1 MSCSSLDVFTNS
13 QTSQRICG
21 PLLAQNDNVLIAQS
35 RNVLLTRSGWGG
47 GIRNTS
53 HDPAG
58 PRSVDRSEKGQE
70 GANHTASGRRRD
82 RPNRTAYPAAA
93 GKAEKRGRPGGG
105 PLAPGTSVQ
114 LQTGREEPG
123 EGGCDLDRPNRT
135 AYPASAGKAE
145 TRGRPGGGPR
155 APGTSVQPQTGREE
169 PGEGGSDPRA
179 REVSRVRPHAG
190 QRIPWQASP
199 DHSQPR
205 NGEGLDDRSAAMA
218 VPETKSG
225 ESPRVAPAAATVR
238 RTGAVGHQRAPM
250 ARRARAEALPD
261 QHDRRCHQPAACT
274 FCSPRLDRGKHA
286 FAVEL
291 FGAPWTSAE
300 LLHRQGEPVSNR
312 AQDPAGFHRTAPRR
326 ARTTA
331 AHANWTGA
339 SRSGDRLDRS
349 PLATGQGTGGT
360 QFSDGAG
367 PSGERLAC
375 GRSHDSGASQCLPG
389 NRVHS
394 LVEPDSGCRA
404 GHGGRCTPSA
414 RQGPF
419 AAGFVELCRKLRSR
433 QWVHDPVRQQDLPDR
448 PHGYSCRPARSS
460 GADRSPA
467 GWIHG
472 LSLPRSLPGS
482 ERVFGAPQ
490 SSGACQETQKTRPH
504 PTSQKSVDEKLLL
517 HQSRQGRSFRDP
529 SKTHSVGR
537 ANAARPSSRFLYS
550 KPPLGSFTKVSTPQ
564 KAKPSEGTPQG
575 PVDRGLAAV
584 YFGANSVAS
593 ALNLPQERDLP
604 KNHPHFKPNL
614 SAPPSK
620 QDISTLR
627 GIGHFYFALTW
638 LDGAAQCRYGSGI
651 LASNIFRAQ
660 CGFSIYTT
668 RANTCGSWRAGCIPM
683 TSRAPSPYP
692 ADSPLECSP
701 SSARS
706 APDHTPRAILLA

>member
-1 MSCSSLDVFTNS
+1 MGREIQATGGSNHPATDAFFFFLFSSVVAPVQPS
-13 QTSQRICG
+13 EQTSLKEHCG
-21 PLLAQNDNVLIAQS
+21 SIVFSSFFSSFFFFGSTASITFRYSSTISPCNNSAAIVMTLLRVQTDYQKRGANTNRGRALLAQNDNVLIAQS

-105 PLAPGTSVQ
+105 P
-114 LQTGREEPG
+114 
-123 EGGCDLDRPNRT
+123 
-135 AYPASAGKAE
+135 
-145 TRGRPGGGPR
+145 R

-169 PGEGGSDPRA
+169 PGEGGCDPRA

-250 ARRARAEALPD
+250 AGRARAEALPD

-375 GRSHDSGASQCLPG
+375 GGSHDSGASQCLPG

-419 AAGFVELCRKLRSR
+419 AAGFVELCRKPRSR

-472 LSLPRSLPGS
+472 RSLPRSLPGS

-490 SSGACQETQKTRPH
+490 SSGACQETQKTRH
-504 PTSQKSVDEKLLL
+504 RPTSEKSVDEKLLL

-537 ANAARPSSRFLYS
+537 AKAARTPRSRTWSWAPTCRCAGKSS
-550 KPPLGSFTKVSTPQ
+550 
-564 KAKPSEGTPQG
+564 AGTGRWSPG
-575 PVDRGLAAV
+575 
-584 YFGANSVAS
+584 
-593 ALNLPQERDLP
+593 
-604 KNHPHFKPNL
+604 
-614 SAPPSK
+614 
-620 QDISTLR
+620 
-627 GIGHFYFALTW
+627 W
-638 LDGAAQCRYGSGI
+638 CR
-651 LASNIFRAQ
+651 
-660 CGFSIYTT
+660 
-668 RANTCGSWRAGCIPM
+668 WRPAGC
-683 TSRAPSPYP
+683 T
-692 ADSPLECSP
+692 
-701 SSARS
+701 
-706 APDHTPRAILLA
+706 